1 MEKVLITYLSMQS
14 ITSADN
20 TLHFMKLFRG
30 PEVLHDSFAAH
41 LNLHSVFSVSGH
53 HSMSSKHA
61 APADVEHYVPE
72 MIEEVKFL
80 LFADDLRRSKG
91 IK

>member
-1 MEKVLITYLSMQS
+1 MEKVLTTYSSMQS

-20 TLHFMKLFRG
+20 ILHFMKFFRG

-41 LNLHSVFSVSGH
+41 LNLNSVLSVSGH
-53 HSMSSKHA
+53 SVSSKHA
-61 APADVEHYVPE
+61 APADVEHYVPK

-80 LFADDLRRSKG
+80 LFADDLR
-91 IK
+91 